1 MLGAIIGDIIGSRF
15 EFKEHKN
22 KEFDLFH
29 KYCKF
34 TDDSVMT
41 VAVAL
46 ALIACKDINDEHELK
61 NLAVEYMVKLGQKYP
76 NRGYGTMFKQWL
88 FDENRKPY
96 DSFGNGAA
104 MRISPVGF
112 FCETEQQVKNVA
124 KVVTEISHAHP
135 EAIKGAQAT
144 AISVFLARKGW
155 YKQDIKKRI
164 SNEYYPELARM
175 TCDKIRED
183 YYFDASCQGTVPQA
197 LTCFFDATDFE
208 DTIRNAISLGG
219 DSDTLAAIAGGV
231 SEAYYGIPSC
241 IKETALKFLDK
252 DIIDYLTEI
261 LIKKMKL
268 F

>member
-1 MLGAIIGDIIGSRF
+1 MLGAIIGDIVGSRF

-22 KEFDLFH
+22 KEFELFH
-29 KYCKF
+29 EYCKF

-46 ALIACKDINDEHELK
+46 AIIACKNINDENELK
-61 NLAVEYMVKLGQKYP
+61 NRAVEYMVKLGQKYP
-76 NRGYGTMFKQWL
+76 NRGYGTGFKNWL
-88 FDENRKPY
+88 FDEDRKPY
-96 DSFGNGAA
+96 NSFGNGAA

-112 FCETEQQVKNVA
+112 FCENEQQVKNVA
-124 KVVTEISHAHP
+124 KAVTEISHNHP
-135 EAIKGAQAT
+135 EGIKGAQAT
-144 AISVFLARKGW
+144 ALAVFLARKGW

-164 SNEYYPELARM
+164 TNEYYPELADM
-175 TCDKIRED
+175 TCDNIREN

-231 SEAYYGIPSC
+231 SEAYYGIPCC

-252 DIIDYLTEI
+252 DIIEYLAEI
-261 LIKKMKL
+261 LAKQFKV
-268 F
+268 